1 MSDSNKKEETVEA
14 VKEIDSRDLVVMV
27 ESTMND
33 FCEAMRLRDE
43 LSVRIGRRTS
53 QIIRVGAV
61 TVSLLSLAIVYLTA
75 SLNRDMSRMLVRL
88 DTMST
93 SVQKMELHVAD
104 MSQNI
109 RSLPE
114 MTTSVGTMS
123 HEIKG
128 MNYQIH
134 WLNGNIGSMGHD
146 MNRMSAPMRMFP
158 FN

>member
-1 MSDSNKKEETVEA
+1 MTDNNKKEEAGEA
-14 VKEIDSRDLVVMV
+14 GSRDIALIV

-43 LSVRIGRRTS
+43 LSIRIGRRTS

-75 SLNRDMSRMLVRL
+75 SLNRDMSSMLKRM

-93 SVQKMELHVAD
+93 SVQKMESHVAE

-109 RSLPE
+109 HSLPE
-114 MTTSVGTMS
+114 MTASVIAMQN
-123 HEIKG
+123 EMKG
-128 MNYQIH
+128 MNHQIH